1 MKRVVEKMLSRKKE
15 LPFKPVESKI
25 TINLGPET
33 FAHSDAFSKMMDRA
47 HRLAMRRNDTFGAGR
62 ERE

>member
-1 MKRVVEKMLSRKKE
+1 MKRVVKKKLFQEKE
-15 LPFKPVESKI
+15 LPFKPVDSKI

-33 FAHSDAFSKMMDRA
+33 FAHSDAFSKMMDKA
-47 HRLAMRRNDTFGAGR
+47 HRMAMRRNDAFGTGR